1 MNSERIQNGNGGL
14 VQGSKGRVSGSVG
27 KLERSIDW
35 KQGLA
40 IATGVP
46 LLILPSIGYFAG
58 HLWAAAIIAWG
69 LSVLQGFMQNFAYGE
84 LATAFPDAS
93 GIPGYAQSVFKT
105 SDFNGKYDYR
115 KLIGGFSAWGYWFAW
130 NPILAIF
137 SLLVGNYLHGLV
149 PALASVFTA
158 HQLSLLA
165 GVVIFGGLILVNYRG
180 LHSGAVLGY
189 ILAAL
194 SLAPLLIISGAPFFT
209 GDFTLSN
216 ITSSWLPKDWS
227 WDEKHILVV
236 LGVLAT
242 AEWSACGWE
251 AAVIYGPEYKKPHS
265 DIPRALFSCG
275 ALCLVTYVLVQ
286 TVVTG
291 VLGVE
296 GILANTVSPLL
307 PVAQR
312 TFGPLGVGVS
322 IIMLVAAMILAIQ
335 TAYLG
340 SARAMHSMAKEGNL
354 PGVFGR
360 LNARGTPVIAMVVI
374 GLFNIAFITLKT
386 PTAILG
392 ASAIGYICAN
402 GICLFG
408 YVRARREPRLAAL
421 ERSFKAPEAWKYV
434 AIAFGLLNLPLFLA
448 GVVFLNS
455 LEVGWRS
462 TWIGF
467 GMMVLYVPLWIYSQ
481 HERAKVNTSET
492 SQNKEVGRF

>member
-1 MNSERIQNGNGGL
+1 MSQDRTEQ
-14 VQGSKGRVSGSVG
+14 VPGSVG

-40 IATGVP
+40 IAMGVP

-58 HLWAAAIIAWG
+58 HLWAAAIIVWG

-105 SDFNGKYDYR
+105 NDSNCKYDHR

-149 PALASVFTA
+149 PAFASVFTTD
-158 HQLSLLA
+158 QLSLLA
-165 GVVIFGGLILVNYRG
+165 GVVIFGGLIVVNYRG

-194 SLAPLLIISGAPFFT
+194 SLAPLLVISAAPFFT
-209 GDFTLSN
+209 GDFVLSN
-216 ITSSWLPKDWS
+216 ITNNWLPTDWT
-227 WDEKHILVV
+227 WDAEHVLIV

-275 ALCLVTYVLVQ
+275 VLCLITYVLVQ

-312 TFGPLGVGVS
+312 TFGPLGVGVT
-322 IIMLVAAMILAIQ
+322 IIMLIAAMILAIQ

-354 PGVFGR
+354 PGIFGK
-360 LNARGTPVIAMVVI
+360 LNTHGTPVVAMIVI
-374 GLFNIAFITLKT
+374 GLFNLAFISLKT

-392 ASAIGYICAN
+392 ASAIGYI
-402 GICLFG
+402 
-408 YVRARREPRLAAL
+408 
-421 ERSFKAPEAWKYV
+421 
-434 AIAFGLLNLPLFLA
+434 
-448 GVVFLNS
+448 
-455 LEVGWRS
+455 
-462 TWIGF
+462 
-467 GMMVLYVPLWIYSQ
+467 
-481 HERAKVNTSET
+481 
-492 SQNKEVGRF
+492 